1 MRLSDALT
9 EYQYAI
15 LARSP
20 QTQRWYIQKLQAF
33 LAWCAGQGVQEL
45 EALSTGHIRKYLAIL
60 ASTKSE
66 RTKNP
71 LSTYTVHGYAQVIKG
86 WLSWCEAEG
95 LTERSA
101 ADRVDMP
108 DVEEKVIQTFTPTQ
122 VKALFA
128 ASNHAPTP
136 QLSARDRAILAVLF
150 DTGIRA
156 SELCGLTLDCV
167 HLTPQEAYLKVLGKG
182 RKEREVGLGQEARR
196 DLARYLTRYRH
207 APPGDQ
213 HIFLSHYGE
222 PLTRDAL
229 IRLFYRLRDTAH
241 IKGVRCSP
249 HTARHTYAVR
259 YLEAGGDIY
268 KLSRLLGHTS
278 VKTTEIYLKA
288 YQAKEA
294 RKGGLSVLD
303 LLGR

>member
-1 MRLSDALT
+1 MRLPDALT
-9 EYQYAI
+9 EYEYSI
-15 LARSP
+15 LSRSP
-20 QTQRWYIQKLQAF
+20 ATQAWYLQKLQAF
-33 LAWCAGQGVQEL
+33 LAWCAAHDLHEL
-45 EALSTGHIRKYLAIL
+45 EALQAGHIRRYLATL
-60 ASTKSE
+60 ASTPSE
-66 RTKNP
+66 KTGRP

-86 WLSWCEAEG
+86 WLAWCQAEG

-108 DVEEKVIQTFTPTQ
+108 EVDEKVIETFTPAQ

-128 ASNHAPTP
+128 ATIHAPTP
-136 QLSARDRAILAVLF
+136 RLEARDRAILAVLF

-182 RKEREVGLGQEARR
+182 RKEREVGLGKEARR
-196 DLARYLTRYRH
+196 DLHTFLYRYRH
-207 APPGDQ
+207 APLDVPFV
-213 HIFLSHYGE
+213 FLSRYGQ
-222 PLTRDAL
+222 PLNRNLLDQL
-229 IRLFYRLRDTAH
+229 FRRLGRAAKL
-241 IKGVRCSP
+241 KGVRCSP

-288 YQAKEA
+288 YRAKEA

-303 LLGR
+303 LLR